1 MKLLKEYIRLIIKEE
16 LEEDINIE
24 YLSSNMIGIYAFA
37 QAINKL
43 IYEGN
48 ALPGAVPIDII
59 DAGVQL
65 KSAPMTTKTERIRGG
80 MSFQY
85 SGNSFKLYLD
95 PTSKHSEMSS
105 FDETHDIVHA
115 FTVNIAK
122 AFGRRR
128 QSVEKNGRYKISPSR
143 FNKITIDHKVKDQ
156 INDAF
161 EKEFGFRLPE
171 EAFTKPFTMLAD
183 EYAQWFMQEF
193 QEPIIDKG
201 LDHFGVR
208 TIALDFHKAVT
219 GSAFEPGLI
228 GKKYYARYPD
238 IERAFSFAGYVG
250 KKRFVRDGPFG
261 VRLGKVEYKQSAE
274 DEEELGNKMNDNIS
288 FKVSKGL
295 HIENP
300 EKIADTIL
308 EEYKQSVGLTR
319 LKNYEFKH
327 RYNTPQVKSALIR
340 LFQLYNMLLDRYHA
354 AQEYYNKKQFPGVK

>member
-1 MKLLKEYIRLIIKEE
+1 MNLLKEYIRLIIKEE
-16 LEEDINIE
+16 LEEDIDIQK
-24 YLSSNMIGIYAFA
+24 LSPNMLGIYAFA

-59 DAGVQL
+59 DAGVNI
-65 KSAPMTTKTERIRGG
+65 KSAPMTTKTERQGG

-85 SGNSFKLYLD
+85 SGNSFKLYLN
-95 PTSKHSEMSS
+95 PTLRGPEMSS
-105 FDETHDIVHA
+105 SDETHDIVHA
-115 FTVNIAK
+115 FTANIAK

-128 QSVEKNGRYKISPSR
+128 QSVEKSGQYKISPSR
-143 FNKITIDHKVKDQ
+143 FNEITIDRKVKDQ

-171 EAFTKPFTMLAD
+171 EAFTKPFTMKSD
-183 EYAQWFMQEF
+183 EYAQWFMKEF

-219 GSAFEPGLI
+219 GTEFAPGLI
-228 GKKYYARYPD
+228 GKKYYARYPH
-238 IERAFSFAGYVG
+238 IERFFSFAGYVG

-261 VRLGKVEYKQSAE
+261 ENPGELQYKQSAE

-300 EKIADTIL
+300 EKIADRIL
-308 EEYKQSVGLTR
+308 EEYSESVGLTG
-319 LKNYEFKH
+319 LGYDEFKH
-327 RYNTPQVKSALIR
+327 RYDTPEVKSAMIR
-340 LFQLYNMLLDRYHA
+340 LFQIYNTLLDRYQK
-354 AQEYYNKKQFPGVK
+354 AQEYSYKKQFPGVK